1 MIKNY
6 ITVILRLIQKHRG
19 YSFINIVGLAIGIA
33 SCILILFFVQSELN
47 YDSIHER
54 ASYIYRVPLRF
65 NVGTNHFDCA
75 LAPSPL
81 AEAMVKDFPE
91 VTASTRMYKQ
101 FRTGNVYVRYGDEQF
116 MEDQFVWADPTVFDV
131 FSIPLIEGEKKAVL
145 KEQNSVVL
153 TPRMAKK
160 YFGEEEPIGKMLI
173 LEDGTPYR
181 VTGIAKPLPEN
192 SHFHFDFLATFASLR
207 KSRDPDW
214 YDTAVYTYILV
225 QENVTPDQIEAKFS
239 EFSRK
244 YYEPIVTR
252 TMGISYEKFIES
264 GNFIGF
270 FLQPLLD
277 IHLHSKVEN
286 EFEPPGNINT
296 VAIFAAIAFIILIV
310 ACINFINLATA
321 RSTQRAK
328 EVGIRKIVGSNKKQ
342 LIRQFLAESIVFAF
356 IAIFIA
362 LILVEL
368 FLPVFNNLV
377 GKDYSLSTF
386 MSWALLLGIL
396 LGALIVGVAAGIYPA
411 FLLASFQPVDVIKG
425 QTRSGIK
432 GHQFRHVLVV
442 FQFVASIVLFIS
454 TFVIGN
460 QLHYIRNKNLGFDKE
475 HVVIVQGA
483 RKLGAKREVFKERL
497 KQNADVVNAAF
508 TDSLPQMLL
517 EVKVFQKPGE
527 GSNINHTLVT
537 ISADYDF
544 METYNI
550 KLKEGRN
557 FSREHST
564 DSSAVILNEAA
575 VKALNI
581 ESPLEQQLLLTEFKN
596 KPYNVIGVVE
606 DFHLES
612 LHFNMRPMASIL
624 IENRPVMYLSVRIQ
638 PQKIEETIRF
648 MEKLWGEF
656 VPAQPLDYVF
666 FDDNFAQLYNTEIQA
681 GKIFT
686 AFAALAIIIAGLGL
700 FGLASYITTQKTK
713 EIGIRKVLGASVPG
727 IILLLN
733 KEFLIKVLVANLLA
747 WPVAY
752 YAMNKWLQNFAYRA
766 GISLWV
772 FVASAALAFV
782 ISLLTVSYQT
792 IRAAS
797 TNPVNSLRY
806 E

>member
-33 SCILILFFVQSELN
+33 SCILILFFVQNELN
-47 YDSIHER
+47 YDRFHER
-54 ASYIYRVPLRF
+54 AYHIYRVPLRF

-91 VTASTRMYKQ
+91 VKASTRMYKQ

-153 TPRMAKK
+153 TPRMVAK

-181 VTGIAKPLPEN
+181 VTGIAKSLPEN

-244 YYEPIVTR
+244 YYEPIVKR
-252 TMGISYEKFIES
+252 AMGISYEKFIES

-296 VAIFAAIAFIILIV
+296 VTIFAVIAFIILIV

-328 EVGIRKIVGSNKKQ
+328 EVGIRKVVGSNKKQ

-386 MSWALLLGIL
+386 MSLSLLLGIL
-396 LGALIVGVAAGIYPA
+396 LGAVIVGVAAGIYPA

-425 QTRSGIK
+425 QIRSGMK

-454 TFVIGN
+454 TFMIGN
-460 QLHYIRNKNLGFDKE
+460 QLHYVRNKNLGFDKE

-483 RKLGAKREVFKERL
+483 RKLGTEREVFKERL
-497 KQNADVVNAAF
+497 KQNADVVDATF
-508 TDSLPQMLL
+508 TDSLPQKLL

-544 METYNI
+544 IDTYNI

-624 IENRPVMYLSVRIQ
+624 VENRPVMYLSVRIQ
-638 PQKIEETIRF
+638 PQRIEETIRF

-681 GKIFT
+681 GKTFT

-752 YAMNKWLQNFAYRA
+752 FAMNKWLQNFAYRA

>member
-6 ITVILRLIQKHRG
+6 IIVILRIIRKHRG
-19 YSFINIVGLAIGIA
+19 YSFINIVGLSIGIA

-47 YDSIHER
+47 YDRFHEK
-54 ASYIYRVPLRF
+54 ASHIYRVPLRF

-81 AEAMVKDFPE
+81 AEAMIKDFPE
-91 VTASTRMYKQ
+91 VKASTRMYKQ
-101 FRTGNVYVRYGDEQF
+101 FRTGNVYARYGDKQF
-116 MEDQFVWADPTVFDV
+116 MEEQFVWADPTVFDV
-131 FSIPLIEGEKKAVL
+131 FTIPLIEGEKKAVL
-145 KEQNSVVL
+145 KEHNSVVL
-153 TPRMAKK
+153 TPKMVKK

-173 LEDGTPYR
+173 LEDGTPYK

-207 KSRDPDW
+207 KSRDSDW

-225 QENVTPDQIEAKFS
+225 QENVTPGQIEAKFP

-244 YYEPIVTR
+244 YYEPIVKR
-252 TMGISYEKFIES
+252 AMGISYDKFIES

-277 IHLHSKVEN
+277 IHLYSRVEN

-296 VAIFAAIAFIILIV
+296 VTIFAAIAFIILVV

-328 EVGIRKIVGSNKKQ
+328 EVGIRKVVGSNRKQ
-342 LIRQFLAESIVFAF
+342 LIRQFLTESIMFAS
-356 IAIFIA
+356 IAILGA

-377 GKDYSLSTF
+377 GKDYSMSTF
-386 MSWALLLGIL
+386 MNWTFLLGIL
-396 LGALIVGVAAGIYPA
+396 LGAVIIGVAAGIYPA

-425 QTRSGIK
+425 QSQSGMK
-432 GHQFRHVLVV
+432 GRQFRHALVV

-454 TFVIGN
+454 TLVIGN
-460 QLHYIRNKNLGFDKE
+460 QLRYARNKNLGFDKE
-475 HVVIVQGA
+475 HVVIIQGA
-483 RKLGAKREVFKERL
+483 RKLGAERMAFKERL
-497 KQNADVVNAAF
+497 KQNPDVINATF

-550 KLKEGRN
+550 KLTEGRN
-557 FSREHST
+557 FNKEHST

-575 VKALNI
+575 VKALNV
-581 ESPLEQQLLLTEFKN
+581 ESPLEEQLLLTEFKN
-596 KPYNVIGVVE
+596 KPYSIIGVVE
-606 DFHLES
+606 DIHVES

-624 IENRPVMYLSVRIQ
+624 IENRPVMYLSVRIH
-638 PQKIEETIRF
+638 PKRIEETIHF

-681 GKIFT
+681 GKTFT

-713 EIGIRKVLGASVPG
+713 EIGIRKVLGASIPG
-727 IILLLN
+727 IIFLLN
-733 KEFLIKVLVANLLA
+733 RDFLIKVLAANLLA

-752 YAMNKWLQNFAYRA
+752 LAMNKWLQNFAYRT

-772 FVASAALAFV
+772 FVASAALALV
-782 ISLLTVSYQT
+782 ISVLTVSYQT
-792 IRAAS
+792 IKAAS
-797 TNPVNSLRY
+797 TNPVTSLRY